1 MRKLGCALGGG
12 SEAQRGLHVNTLVDM
27 ELQRT
32 EDDSA
37 KYLRG
42 GGGAFASGDPIVMLL
57 VQWHSDAHRVAR
69 TIDNPQTTIIA
80 SRVSLSVAVVTN
92 MC

>member
-1 MRKLGCALGGG
+1 M
-12 SEAQRGLHVNTLVDM
+12 NTLVDM

-32 EDDSA
+32 VDDSA

-57 VQWHSDAHRVAR
+57 VQWHSDAQGSGWPS

-80 SRVSLSVAVVTN
+80 SRVSLSVAVVT
-92 MC
+92 

>member
-57 VQWHSDAHRVAR
+57 VQWPPCGLAKLDFPSSGTH
-69 TIDNPQTTIIA
+69 
-80 SRVSLSVAVVTN
+80 LFFL
-92 MC
+92 

>member
-42 GGGAFASGDPIVMLL
+42 GVGAFASGDPIVMLL

-80 SRVSLSVAVVTN
+80 SRVSLSVAVVT
-92 MC
+92 

>member
-1 MRKLGCALGGG
+1 M
-12 SEAQRGLHVNTLVDM
+12 NTLVDM

-32 EDDSA
+32 DDDSA

-42 GGGAFASGDPIVMLL
+42 GGGAFAFGDPIVMLL
-57 VQWHSDAHRVAR
+57 VQWHSDAHRSVSGMWP

>member
-1 MRKLGCALGGG
+1 
-12 SEAQRGLHVNTLVDM
+12 VNTLVDM

-42 GGGAFASGDPIVMLL
+42 GVGAFAFGDPIVMLL
-57 VQWHSDAHRVAR
+57 VQWHSDAQCPVCGPQS
-69 TIDNPQTTIIA
+69 TIHKPQSNPQSDPQSDRFLYWMLIGF
-80 SRVSLSVAVVTN
+80 
-92 MC
+92 